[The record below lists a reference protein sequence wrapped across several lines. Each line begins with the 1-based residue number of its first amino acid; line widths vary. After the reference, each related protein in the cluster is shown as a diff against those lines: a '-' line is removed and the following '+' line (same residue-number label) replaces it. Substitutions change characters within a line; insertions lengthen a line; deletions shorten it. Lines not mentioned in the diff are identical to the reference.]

1 MTEYQMLNRMGISLE
16 KAEALSRETPEK
28 IMSNFNEFEITILH
42 DLSNECIESNIL
54 NLDDIYEFITDMA
67 HSDYRMF
74 SLFLFNAGSLHTY
87 AKCVYAVIHFML
99 NWIP

>member
-1 MTEYQMLNRMGISLE
+1 MTEYQMLNHMGISLE

-28 IMSNFNEFEITILH
+28 IMSKFNECEVSILH
-42 DLSNECIESNIL
+42 DLSSECIESHIL
-54 NLDDIYEFITDMA
+54 NLDDVYEYITDLA

-87 AKCVYAVIHFML
+87 AKCVYADIHFML
-99 NWIP
+99 GWIP